1 MRANVCQISFVNWK
15 IDTLDCIQNNFGRI
29 INIISISVNQVIPGL
44 GVSNTI
50 RGAVSQWAK
59 TLALE
64 LGSDGITVNNVL
76 PGYTATNRLEELV
89 EAKAEALDVSRDQI
103 KAEWAGNT
111 TLRRLGEPIEIA
123 KGVAFLASECAGYIN
138 GYNLSIDGGR
148 FGT

>member
-1 MRANVCQISFVNWK
+1 MLAFLLSDV
-15 IDTLDCIQNNFGRI
+15 TRI
-29 INIISISVNQVIPGL
+29 GF
-44 GVSNTI
+44 
-50 RGAVSQWAK
+50 AK